1 MGIHIYTVGYVY
13 TVGNIIYTV
22 GTEVIH
28 RGGTDTPWMCCIYRG
43 CIPWMT
49 SVIPW
54 VIYRGRYT
62 VDNNV
67 IPWGYALGNKL
78 YTVGYTGKQCSP
90 RYIGLYSTDDI
101 YRGCEKYMLWVTMY
115 IPWV

>member
-1 MGIHIYTVGYVY
+1 MDVLPY
-13 TVGNIIYTV
+13 
-22 GTEVIH
+22 
-28 RGGTDTPWMCCIYRG
+28 IYRG

-67 IPWGYALGNKL
+67 IPWGYGLGNKL

-90 RYIGLYSTDDI
+90 RYIGLYSTEYALVVHGIYPSSVTI
-101 YRGCEKYMLWVTMY
+101 YRG
-115 IPWV
+115 